1 MAYGKSNDC
10 YTNLKTILYIISIL
24 VRAFVFIIL
33 VLFTAPIWGLLQL
46 ISTIIVLKI
55 CWGKSKRYKEIHNKF
70 NELDERIKKLESEKI
85 VDNII
90 SKTENREGR

>member
-1 MAYGKSNDC
+1 MKSQTIISQVC
-10 YTNLKTILYIISIL
+10 KTILYAISII
-24 VRAFVFIIL
+24 VWANVFMTL
-33 VLFTAPIWGLLQL
+33 VLAAAPIWGLLQL

-90 SKTENREGR
+90 SKTESREGR

>member
-1 MAYGKSNDC
+1 MKSQTIISQVC
-10 YTNLKTILYIISIL
+10 KTILYAISII
-24 VRAFVFIIL
+24 VWANVFMTL
-33 VLFTAPIWGLLQL
+33 VLAAAPIWGLLQL
-46 ISTIIVLKI
+46 TSTIIVLKI

-90 SKTENREGR
+90 SKTESREGR